1 MTGAD
6 LLAKERLQILHL
18 SGWEFSFV
26 GGKSSGG
33 KRMNKQL
40 KMIKVVFA
48 SWISAVR
55 KWVSQPMVVS
65 ATLPFQAASG
75 LTLVP
80 VLSCCSWFSL
90 GLWFLTLSKLKRT
103 KKRNQKNCYK
113 HVGELYSVI
122 TFFHLSFVLQG
133 VVFPSNYDLTVPI
146 LGIILIF
153 MPVNNHSKMKGLVLV
168 WSKPL

>member
-1 MTGAD
+1 
-6 LLAKERLQILHL
+6 
-18 SGWEFSFV
+18 
-26 GGKSSGG
+26 
-33 KRMNKQL
+33 
-40 KMIKVVFA
+40 
-48 SWISAVR
+48 
-55 KWVSQPMVVS
+55 MVVS
-65 ATLPFQAASG
+65 ATLPFQAASS

-80 VLSCCSWFSL
+80 VPSLLFLVLSGPLVSD
-90 GLWFLTLSKLKRT
+90 SKQAEKDK

-113 HVGELYSVI
+113 HVGELYSII

-168 WSKPL
+168 